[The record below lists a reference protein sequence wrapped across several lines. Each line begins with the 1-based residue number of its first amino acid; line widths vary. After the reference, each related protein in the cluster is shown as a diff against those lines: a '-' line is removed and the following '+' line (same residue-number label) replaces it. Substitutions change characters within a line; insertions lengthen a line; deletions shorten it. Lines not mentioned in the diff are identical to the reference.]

1 MGVFIEGLWDAVVDT
16 FALVPFLFATYLVME
31 AIEHAG
37 LGASERLIRRA
48 GVAGPVVGAILGIVP
63 QCGFSAMAAT
73 LYSVRVVTIGTLLAV
88 MLSTSDEMLP
98 VFVAQGA
105 PLSLMGEIFL
115 VKVVVAIAVGF
126 LADLAARVWFGAPD
140 ALAIRDFCEREGCHC
155 EECEDK
161 DCEARGMGCEGEGHA
176 HDHSHGHSHGHAHD
190 HAHGSALRV
199 IVTSALYHT
208 VKVTIF
214 IFLVTWGIDLVLE
227 FVGHDVIAA
236 FFAQNP
242 VSAIFVAGLVGL
254 IPNCGGSVIIS
265 ELFLEGTLASS
276 ALISGLLSGTGV
288 ALLVLFRANRHPA
301 QNLAITAIL
310 FGVGVLV
317 GFIVLASGFTFA

>member
-1 MGVFIEGLWDAVVDT
+1 MGAFLEGLWDAVLDT
-16 FALVPFLFATYLVME
+16 VALVPFLFATYLVME

-48 GVAGPVVGAILGIVP
+48 GVAGPVVGAVLGIVP

-73 LYSVRVVTIGTLLAV
+73 LYSVRVVTVGTLLAV

-105 PLSLMGEIFL
+105 PVSLIAEIFL
-115 VKVVVAIAVGF
+115 VKVVVAMAAGF
-126 LADLAARVWFGAPD
+126 LVDLAMRVWRGAPE
-140 ALAIRDFCEREGCHC
+140 APAIRDFCEREGCHC
-155 EECEDK
+155 AECEDEA
-161 DCEARGMGCEGEGHA
+161 CEERCDACEGASHTHGPAAPHA
-176 HDHSHGHSHGHAHD
+176 HAHEHA

-199 IVTSALYHT
+199 IVTSALFHT

-227 FVGHDVIAA
+227 AVGHDVIAA

-242 VSAIFVAGLVGL
+242 ISAIFVAALVGL

-276 ALISGLLSGTGV
+276 ALIAGLLSGTGV
-288 ALLVLFRANRHPA
+288 ALLVLFRANRHA
-301 QNLAITAIL
+301 GQNLAITATL

-317 GFIVLASGFTFA
+317 GLIVLCSGFAFA